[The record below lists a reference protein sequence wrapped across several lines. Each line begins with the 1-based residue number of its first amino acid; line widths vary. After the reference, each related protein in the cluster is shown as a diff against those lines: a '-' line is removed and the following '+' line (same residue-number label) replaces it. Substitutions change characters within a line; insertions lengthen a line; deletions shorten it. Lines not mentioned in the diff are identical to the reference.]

1 MIRCLCIDGY
11 KTIEQPFILDKEI
24 GNCYEKIAIEIGCLP
39 EDIFNLSSLFTKE
52 YGDFCW
58 EYHEIFWRTLV
69 HQAHNKFDDNLT
81 AQVYSIFLDYY
92 ENKVQLYDNTLDALA
107 LLSKEAKLILVANG
121 NSKRLQRLIR
131 KFELER
137 FFSDFVI
144 SSETPYQKPDRFMF
158 EYALKMYGFHPQE
171 VLMVGD
177 KYDNDVLGAKRCGL
191 HTALMLNSGHPPKS
205 HNLIPDFS
213 ISSLAEIIDI
223 IKLSRTKNFIG
234 VSPVEYRERKLSDR
248 ICAFIV
254 AGGRGSRLGEMG
266 TTTQKCMLELW
277 GKPILYYT
285 IMSLKNAGCS
295 RIVIAVNHLADQVI
309 DYFGNGNKFGVDIV
323 YVKEAFHSTYH
334 AFRTSLRFFS
344 ERILYIHAN
353 ILFQNILLHNII
365 EEGEH
370 KNKNIITVV
379 PNQEIHIKHAQVM
392 LDSHEEISE
401 CDLSERNNKY
411 PFTFLGVAYYK
422 KKSFLDC
429 FDGDDTGMVEKII
442 PQLLDRDESVGA
454 YVYNGGWRHIE
465 TEADY
470 LELKKQSKWDIYYE
484 D

>member
-11 KTIEQPFILDKEI
+11 KTIEQPFVLDKEI
-24 GNCYEKIAIEIGCLP
+24 CNCYEKIAIEIGCLP
-39 EDIFNLSSLFTKE
+39 EDIFNLSKFFRKE
-52 YGDFCW
+52 YSDFCW

-69 HQAHNKFDDNLT
+69 HQTCNRFDDNLV

-92 ENKVQLYDNTLDALA
+92 ENKVQLYDNTLDALS

-131 KFELER
+131 KFELDR

-158 EYALKMYGFHPQE
+158 EYTLKMYGFRPQE

-191 HTALMLNSGHPPKS
+191 HTALMLNSCHPPKS

-213 ISSLAEIIDI
+213 ISSLTEIIDI

-234 VSPVEYRERKLSDR
+234 ISPVGYRERKFSDR

-254 AGGRGSRLGEMG
+254 AGGQGSRLGKMG
-266 TTTQKCMLELW
+266 ATTQKCMLELW

-295 RIVIAVNHLADQVI
+295 KIVIAVSHLADQVI
-309 DYFGNGNKFGVDIV
+309 DYFGDGSKFGVDII
-323 YVKEAFHSTYH
+323 YVREAFHSTYH
-334 AFRTSLRFFS
+334 AFRTSLRHFS

-370 KNKNIITVV
+370 KNKNIIAVI
-379 PNQEIHIKHAQVM
+379 PNQKICIKHAQV
-392 LDSHEEISE
+392 LIDSYAEISE
-401 CDLSERNNKY
+401 YDLSERNNKY

-442 PQLLDRDESVGA
+442 PQLLERDESVGA

-470 LELKKQSKWDIYYE
+470 LELNKQSKWDIYYE